1 MSASSTSATRSVRSS
16 PAFCPRRNR
25 SATKVIK
32 KYDTAGTPYQ
42 RVLADETVTKKVK
55 VTLTPPRSRA
65 S

>member
-1 MSASSTSATRSVRSS
+1 
-16 PAFCPRRNR
+16 
-25 SATKVIK
+25 VIK